1 MFDVLFLLPP
11 KPLSHSVNIFSRL
24 DVFSGFIKAAPVSAY
39 PEYEAN

>member
-11 KPLSHSVNIFSRL
+11 KPLCHSVNIFSRL
-24 DVFSGFIKAAPVSAY
+24 DVFSGFIKPVPVSTH